1 MTILLELAFRLSMF
15 VGILVLAAILLD
27 LVVDIFSS
35 PRREQRT
42 LDDLLLDGNRNAER
56 QK

>member
-42 LDDLLLDGNRNAER
+42 LDDLLLDDNRNAER

>member
-1 MTILLELAFRLSMF
+1 MTTLLELAFRLSMF

-42 LDDLLLDGNRNAER
+42 LDDLLLDDNRNAER